1 MPDATQIAASQSLS
15 QYLFYFICVMGLA
28 MGGSAAWF
36 AKYIL
41 LPVRDRHF
49 GFLDAQVAFMR
60 AMETMLG
67 DMASDDQT
75 RKKMHEENLKK
86 LSEIHH
92 VMIAIHRK
100 VGNGPFPPRH
110 PEPSAG

>member
-1 MPDATQIAASQSLS
+1 MPDATQIAASQNLA

-28 MGGSAAWF
+28 IGGATIWF
-36 AKYIL
+36 GKYIL

-49 GFLDAQVAFMR
+49 AFLDAQVGFMK

-67 DMASDDQT
+67 EMHSDDKSRT
-75 RKKMHEENLKK
+75 KMHEENLKK
-86 LSEIHH
+86 LSELHK
-92 VMIAIHRK
+92 VMIAIQFR
-100 VGNGPFPPRH
+100 VSSGGPMP